1 MIAQFRK
8 GLLQS
13 EQNQLLITGA
23 ELSAA
28 TSKKHRKLL
37 ELSGVDMEL
46 LFFYDIAKVFSVYI
60 SLFLHIIIQWILTES
75 TFMILQAK
83 YYF

>member
-13 EQNQLLITGA
+13 EQNQLIITGA

-28 TSKKHRKLL
+28 TSKRHRKLL
-37 ELSGVDMEL
+37 ESCQEL
-46 LFFYDIAKVFSVYI
+46 TWSCLFFYDIAKMFSMYI
-60 SLFLHIIIQWILTES
+60 SLFLQIVYLMDS
-75 TFMILQAK
+75 K
-83 YYF
+83 KKNS

>member
-1 MIAQFRK
+1 
-8 GLLQS
+8 
-13 EQNQLLITGA
+13 
-23 ELSAA
+23 
-28 TSKKHRKLL
+28 
-37 ELSGVDMEL
+37 MEL